1 MKQSIL
7 LLWLLLSLAITGI
20 GQQHKVKDIEIPI
33 LNLGT
38 AKWPIKLTKQCFEGD
53 TIYNLTFR
61 DAKHNSAGKMS
72 TQGFFIF
79 ELKAFEEAL
88 HTALSIDSG
97 YEIQFKDG
105 TIEIIESNPN
115 YRRILVRFTTGTG
128 SFITSEGNALKL
140 IDAIKRESR
149 VRNKISN

>member
-20 GQQHKVKDIEIPI
+20 GQPHKAKDIEIPI

-38 AKWPIKLTKQCFEGD
+38 AKWPLKLTKQSFEGD

-61 DAKHNSAGKMS
+61 DAKHNSAGKIS
-72 TQGFFIF
+72 TQGFFLF

-88 HTALSIDSG
+88 QTALSIDSG
-97 YEIQFKDG
+97 HEIHFKEG
-105 TIEIIESNPN
+105 AIEIMESKSN
-115 YRRILVRFTTGTG
+115 YRCILVRFRTGTG
-128 SFITSEGNALKL
+128 SFITTEGNAIEL
-140 IDAIKRESR
+140 IYTINRESR